1 MNKLKRMG
9 LAAALVVPMIGGT
22 LLTAP
27 AASAAPACQPATKV
41 KYDPHPGAI
50 ALQTSFETG
59 TLEKFLPRTSGT
71 GTATVSPAQRRS
83 GACSA
88 YLHATA
94 DAGSVAM
101 MSTRSLP
108 SGSREVY
115 ADGWFNMTKAGLP
128 DSDVP
133 YFRVFN
139 GSARVMD
146 VHRSNSDGQL
156 WLRVA
161 SLSGSFDYIRLG
173 GVAAGLGAWHHLVLH
188 AVLNGPT
195 STAEVW
201 FDGQL
206 LLSSNNV
213 STGHKA
219 LTRVQLGAEHPR
231 QMGDTYIDDVS
242 ITVR

>member
-1 MNKLKRMG
+1 
-9 LAAALVVPMIGGT
+9 
-22 LLTAP
+22 
-27 AASAAPACQPATKV
+27 
-41 KYDPHPGAI
+41 
-50 ALQTSFETG
+50 
-59 TLEKFLPRTSGT
+59 
-71 GTATVSPAQRRS
+71 
-83 GACSA
+83 
-88 YLHATA
+88 
-94 DAGSVAM
+94 
-101 MSTRSLP
+101 
-108 SGSREVY
+108 
-115 ADGWFNMTKAGLP
+115 MTKAGLP
-128 DSDVP
+128 NSDVP
-133 YFRVFN
+133 YFRIFD

-161 SLSGSFDYIRLG
+161 SPAGSFEYIRLG
-173 GVAAGLGAWHHLVLH
+173 GVVAGLGAWHHLVLH
-188 AVLNGPT
+188 TVLNGPT

-206 LLSSNNV
+206 LYSSNAV